1 MYAKIGLS
9 IRPYQRKMFPGDYH
23 NCNDHNINETKYY
36 NFSLNLSNFT
46 PGVALQFLVSY
57 TACFFIS
64 SKLFVHLTNF
74 KSFYRGLKYP
84 KTFICLL
91 DFIKNCQKYIFHISS
106 FFQGKCIYNF
116 TLNTVNMTGS
126 YMTLHNLMALCF
138 KP

>member
-57 TACFFIS
+57 TACFFYKLKTICSFDQLQIILQRPKIS
-64 SKLFVHLTNF
+64 QNIHLFI
-74 KSFYRGLKYP
+74 R
-84 KTFICLL
+84 
-91 DFIKNCQKYIFHISS
+91 FH
-106 FFQGKCIYNF
+106 
-116 TLNTVNMTGS
+116 
-126 YMTLHNLMALCF
+126 
-138 KP
+138 